1 MSSVLFLI
9 PIITEDWAEL
19 NRISKITAD
28 RLGYRLEKVIP
39 IAVKPT
45 EPRYRQLE
53 LEVKNSS
60 IVADG
65 LEEEEQIQFTK
76 GKITITFK
84 KDERRRLSVCV
95 AGVTK
100 TEEELRELGT
110 QFAQGLV
117 QQYVYQKIKKEL
129 QHRKFVV
136 AEEETTPQNVIRLK
150 VRHW

>member
-1 MSSVLFLI
+1 MSLVLFLI
-9 PIITEDWAEL
+9 PIIAEDWAEL

-39 IAVKPT
+39 IAVKPM

-84 KDERRRLSVCV
+84 KDERKRLSVCV

-100 TEEELRELGT
+100 TEEELRQRGT

-117 QQYVYQKIKKEL
+117 QQYVYQKLKKEL
-129 QHRKFVV
+129 ARRKFVV